1 MTWGYAHVLQGKT
14 MADTPVLIGE
24 FAVKDSGNN
33 SFNNNDTTV
42 YTPADRMWLE
52 AFAQYHRALSAK
64 AGRPLSWFFWA
75 WNANSGER

>member
-1 MTWGYAHVLQGKT
+1 MCPSFLAPVQGKT

-33 SFNNNDTTV
+33 SMVNNDTTV

-52 AFAQYHRALSAK
+52 MFAQYSRELSAK

-75 WNANSGER
+75 WNANSGEW